1 MMQSP
6 TSRDAPL
13 PPHIR
18 VFIALHEVP
27 DSETLDAVAEH
38 AGVTMLELREAMTRL
53 GQREPDAEA

>member
-1 MMQSP
+1 V
-6 TSRDAPL
+6 AI

-27 DSETLDAVAEH
+27 DSAPLDAVAAH